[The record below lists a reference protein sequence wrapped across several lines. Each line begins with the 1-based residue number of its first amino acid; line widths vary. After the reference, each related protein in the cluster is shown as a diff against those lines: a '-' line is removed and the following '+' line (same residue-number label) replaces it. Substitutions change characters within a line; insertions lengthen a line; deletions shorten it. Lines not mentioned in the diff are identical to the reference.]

1 MSEAIYLWI
10 WFMVL
15 VVAIIPGA
23 LVGWLVGKFIP
34 SIAGGL
40 AITICLSWLA
50 GVFASAQ
57 IFPEQ
62 TQYQY
67 PLMFVPPILLA
78 LLLGLWLGR
87 LTR

>member
-1 MSEAIYLWI
+1 MAIYFWI
-10 WFMVL
+10 WGMVL
-15 VVAIIPGA
+15 AFAIIPGA
-23 LVGWLVGKFIP
+23 IVGWLVGKFIP

-40 AITICLSWLA
+40 AITICVSWLA
-50 GVFASAQ
+50 GTLVSAQ
-57 IFPEQ
+57 IFPGQ

-87 LTR
+87 RTR

>member
-10 WFMVL
+10 WGMVL

-23 LVGWLVGKFIP
+23 IVGWLAGKFIP
-34 SIAGGL
+34 SMAGGL
-40 AITICLSWLA
+40 AITICASLLA
-50 GVFASAQ
+50 GSLASAK
-57 IFPEQ
+57 IFPGQ

-87 LTR
+87 RTR